1 MTTLNTKPLF
11 VVTVGILILSGCTSL
26 APTKELSDVSMLVHE
41 RTGETLVWDPTL
53 SPPKDINA
61 EIQSTLSQP
70 LTMKSTVRLALLNNS
85 ALRAAYAELGIGRAD
100 LVQAGLVHN
109 PLFEAAVKF
118 PQGGHSLNL
127 DLGITLELLD
137 ILFVSLKTEI
147 AESELDAK
155 KAEVAGFVI
164 GLIADVRDTFVS
176 IQAAQQIEN
185 LFEQAVTATA
195 ASSASAA
202 ALYEA
207 GNINQ
212 LTFDTERYFHEE
224 NQLAQREANIRTLE
238 AREQLNTLL
247 GLNQTTQWTLS
258 LRLPS
263 PSLSEAND
271 GIERLAL
278 DASLELAAARAK
290 LLALG
295 ATHRIKNTTALIPV
309 IEAGG
314 GAERNERE
322 WEAGPSFAVTLP
334 ILDWGTARRAKSRAE
349 IIRAQ
354 EHYIGL
360 QIAIAATAK
369 IAYARLEKERHKVS
383 FYQKTVLPLQFQI
396 LDQTLHQYN
405 AMQIGIFELLSAK
418 REQIAAGQAYIYALR
433 DFWMAQ
439 HAVDE
444 ILAGRLPSIQPFE
457 AFDWPRVSTGTMQ
470 GGH

>member
-1 MTTLNTKPLF
+1 MADLNLKSLF
-11 VVTVGILILSGCTSL
+11 VVTVGILALSGCSSL
-26 APTKELSDVSMLVHE
+26 QPTAELSEVSMLVHE
-41 RTGETLVWDPTL
+41 RTGETIVWDPTL
-53 SPPKDINA
+53 RPPKDINT
-61 EIQSTLSQP
+61 EIQSILSKT
-70 LTMKSTVRLALLNNS
+70 LTMKSAVRIALLNNS
-85 ALRAAYAELGIGRAD
+85 GLRAAYAELGIGRAD

-118 PQGGHSLNL
+118 PQGDHQLNL

-137 ILFVSLKTEI
+137 ILFVPLKREI
-147 AESELDAK
+147 ADSELNAK

-164 GLIADVRDTFVS
+164 GLIADVRDAFVS
-176 IQAAQQIEN
+176 LQAAQQIEN

-195 ASSASAA
+195 ASSASAM

-224 NQLAQREANIRTLE
+224 TQLARREVNIRTLE

-247 GLNQTTQWTLS
+247 GLNQATQWTLS

-263 PSLSEAND
+263 PSRFEAND
-271 GIERLAL
+271 DIERLAL
-278 DASLELAAARAK
+278 DASLELTAARAK

-309 IEAGG
+309 VEAGG
-314 GAERNERE
+314 VAERNERE
-322 WEAGPSFAVTLP
+322 WEAGPSFAVALP

-349 IIRAQ
+349 IVRAQ
-354 EHYIGL
+354 ENYIGL
-360 QIAIAATAK
+360 QIKIVAVAK
-369 IAYARLEKERHKVS
+369 IAHARLEKEWHKVS
-383 FYQKTVLPLQFQI
+383 FYQKTALPLQIRI
-396 LDQTLHQYN
+396 LDQTLQQYN

-418 REQIAAGQAYIYALR
+418 RKQIAAGQAYIYALR

-444 ILAGRLPSIQPFE
+444 IGAGRLPSVQPFE
-457 AFDWPRVSTGTMQ
+457 TFGSPMVSAGTVQ